1 MTEPAPVVLVIDDE
15 IQIRRFLRAGLELD
29 GFVVQEAET
38 GTDAMRA
45 VTLTQLD
52 RLRDQHAT
60 HRQRRPRPRL
70 GKLQRPHHDLESV
83 RRHAVQPQHDAVPG
97 DQLARRDAAAPAGSR
112 A

>member
-45 VTLTQLD
+45 VTLTPPIAMSK
-52 RLRDQHAT
+52 RSA
-60 HRQRRPRPRL
+60 
-70 GKLQRPHHDLESV
+70 
-83 RRHAVQPQHDAVPG
+83 
-97 DQLARRDAAAPAGSR
+97 
-112 A
+112 